1 MNLWLTLAGLFI
13 AIVGGAILVGIRGF
27 VSSTRELSVKR
38 QRLLGIGFVL
48 LGASLLIQGLTSA
61 TSAMLVVSALLAFLA
76 VAAFIWSIV
85 VARQDAKS
93 I

>member
-61 TSAMLVVSALLAFLA
+61 STLLLVVSALLAFLA

>member
-61 TSAMLVVSALLAFLA
+61 STALLVVSALLAFLA

>member
-13 AIVGGAILVGIRGF
+13 AIVGGAILVGIGGF
-27 VSSTRELSVKR
+27 VSSQRELSVKR

-61 TSAMLVVSALLAFLA
+61 STLLLVVSALLAFLA

-93 I
+93 T

>member
-61 TSAMLVVSALLAFLA
+61 STALLVVSALLAFLA
-76 VAAFIWSIV
+76 VAAFIW
-85 VARQDAKS
+85 
-93 I
+93 

>member
-61 TSAMLVVSALLAFLA
+61 SSAMLVVSALLAFLA

>member
-13 AIVGGAILVGIRGF
+13 AIVGAAILVGIRGF

-61 TSAMLVVSALLAFLA
+61 SSAMLVVSALLAFLA